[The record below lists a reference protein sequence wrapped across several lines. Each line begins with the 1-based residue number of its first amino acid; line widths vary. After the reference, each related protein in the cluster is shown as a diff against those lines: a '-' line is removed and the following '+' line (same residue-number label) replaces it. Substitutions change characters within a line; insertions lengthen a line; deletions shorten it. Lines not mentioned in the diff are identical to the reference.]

1 MCGIAG
7 LRQIKVFAKGHKTLR
22 TNFTE
27 EGYVD
32 VLERFAQKNEFC
44 LHMLLN

>member
-7 LRQIKVFAKGHKTLR
+7 LRQIKVFAKVHKTWR

-32 VLERFAQKNEFC
+32 VFERFAQKISLDAC
-44 LHMLLN
+44 Y